1 MHLIRL
7 SSFILI
13 ISITISA
20 GLIIIT
26 TLLQFHNLVIS
37 EIKVISANSELLFAS
52 NKEFDSLI
60 EAIRANRKLQQL
72 VGVDPG
78 IQNQVLKQLQQ
89 TVSRV
94 VEYNR
99 LSSKHSDLV
108 WGVAISPDGQLI
120 ASASEDKTIK
130 LWNRD
135 GSEQRTLRGHTARVW
150 GVAFSPDNQIIA
162 SASQDKTVKLW
173 NRDGKELHSSQR
185 AW

>member
-1 MHLIRL
+1 M
-7 SSFILI
+7 
-13 ISITISA
+13 
-20 GLIIIT
+20 
-26 TLLQFHNLVIS
+26 LQFHNLVIS

-72 VGVDPG
+72 VGVDTG

-120 ASASEDKTIK
+120 ASASD
-130 LWNRD
+130 
-135 GSEQRTLRGHTARVW
+135 
-150 GVAFSPDNQIIA
+150 
-162 SASQDKTVKLW
+162 DKTVQTLESPWQRTAYLKGAY
-173 NRDGKELHSSQR
+173 RIAFGKWCSVR
-185 AW
+185 IIR